1 MRTMIPMRLT
11 ARHSFAALATLTLL
25 AACGSEPE
33 APPEPAPVETVEPAP
48 APPAPPPPPVEN
60 IAEAAPVIEI
70 EPDQQVLE
78 DADATGMTA
87 RVDRS
92 EVPAQDTGQSGDVVT
107 E

>member
-1 MRTMIPMRLT
+1 MRTNIPMRIT

-33 APPEPAPVETVEPAP
+33 APPEPAVVETVEPAP
-48 APPAPPPPPVEN
+48 APPAPPPPVVEN
-60 IAEAAPVIEI
+60 VAAAAPVVEL

-87 RVDRS
+87 RVDRD
-92 EVPAQDTGQSGDVVT
+92 AAGTGDAVQSGEAVT

>member
-1 MRTMIPMRLT
+1 MRIAP
-11 ARHSFAALATLTLL
+11 RHSIAALATLTLL

-48 APPAPPPPPVEN
+48 APPAPPPPPPAANVVE
-60 IAEAAPVIEI
+60 EAPVE
-70 EPDQQVLE
+70 ELAPDQQVLE

-92 EVPAQDTGQSGDVVT
+92 ETPAQNSSGEPVA

>member
-1 MRTMIPMRLT
+1 MRIAP
-11 ARHSFAALATLTLL
+11 RHSIAALATLTLL

-48 APPAPPPPPVEN
+48 APPPPPLPPVANVVE
-60 IAEAAPVIEI
+60 EAPVEEI
-70 EPDQQVLE
+70 APDQQVLE

-92 EVPAQDTGQSGDVVT
+92 EVPAQNSSGEAVT

>member
-1 MRTMIPMRLT
+1 MRTTKPMRIH
-11 ARHSFAALATLTLL
+11 ARHSIAALATLTLL

-48 APPAPPPPPVEN
+48 VPPAPPPPPPVEN
-60 IAEAAPVIEI
+60 VAEEAPVVEL

-87 RVDRS
+87 RVDRDAAARDS
-92 EVPAQDTGQSGDVVT
+92 SGEVVT

>member
-1 MRTMIPMRLT
+1 MRTMTTMRIAPL
-11 ARHSFAALATLTLL
+11 AALTLL

-60 IAEAAPVIEI
+60 VVEEAPVVEL

-87 RVDRS
+87 RVERG
-92 EVPAQDTGQSGDVVT
+92 EVPAEDAGQAVL

>member
-1 MRTMIPMRLT
+1 MRTTIPMRIT

-33 APPEPAPVETVEPAP
+33 APPEPAAVETVTPVE
-48 APPAPPPPPVEN
+48 APPAPPPPEPPVAN
-60 IAEAAPVIEI
+60 VVEAAPVEDLA
-70 EPDQQVLE
+70 PDQQVLE

-87 RVDRS
+87 RVDRDAGT
-92 EVPAQDTGQSGDVVT
+92 EDAPAQEAT

>member
-1 MRTMIPMRLT
+1 MRIH
-11 ARHSFAALATLTLL
+11 ARPTIAALATLTLL

-33 APPEPAPVETVEPAP
+33 APPEPAPAETAEPAPVAP
-48 APPAPPPPPVEN
+48 APPPPPPPVEN
-60 IAEAAPVIEI
+60 VAEEAPVVEL

-87 RVDRS
+87 RVERG
-92 EVPAQDTGQSGDVVT
+92 EVPAEDAGQAVA